1 MSKYIEFKKGK
12 EIEWLELNI
21 LRTGEGM
28 SKSLISSL
36 ADGIPETE
44 IDGWIR
50 ELEYRKSM
58 YDNPYFEINNNK
70 INPLKS
76 WNEIPEYYLCV
87 YYSYFGASDNTNG
100 TKLFEKISALALKKF
115 IGGDVYTLGFPEG
128 KGLND
133 YLDEFISYCF
143 EGRGRK
149 ANGHYKDDGV
159 DVIGFKLFG
168 DGRSANL
175 YVLLQC
181 AAGIHWRTKNK
192 INLNRWT
199 QYIFWYPECIISSI
213 STVDFV
219 SQKDWEKQTS
229 SFGMLIDRVRI
240 YNTIYQ
246 NNIEEDL
253 RNEVLEWAEP
263 TMNLILWK

>member
-1 MSKYIEFKKGK
+1 MSEIENIAKQIVAKGK
-12 EIEWLELNI
+12 GILAADESTGTMTKRLSSVNVKSTLENRLKFRET
-21 LRTGEGM
+21 LFSAEGI
-28 SKSLISSL
+28 K
-36 ADGIPETE
+36 
-44 IDGWIR
+44 
-50 ELEYRKSM
+50 
-58 YDNPYFEINNNK
+58 N
-70 INPLKS
+70 
-76 WNEIPEYYLCV
+76 
-87 YYSYFGASDNTNG
+87 
-100 TKLFEKISALALKKF
+100 F

-128 KGLND
+128 KGLNQ

-143 EGRGRK
+143 EIRGRM

-175 YVLLQC
+175 YILLQC
-181 AAGIHWRTKNK
+181 AAGIHWRTKK
-192 INLNRWT
+192 EIKLSRWT

-240 YNTIYQ
+240 YNTLYQ
-246 NNIEEDL
+246 TNVEESL
-253 RNEVLEWAEP
+253 RNEVLAWAKP
-263 TMNLILWK
+263 TLN